1 MALCP
6 ALSSFQVMEYF
17 INTSILSDPIRAD
30 LIWVTVLINVATIT
44 IAVTVSNIIAA
55 TILL

>member
-1 MALCP
+1 MTFLDGSVPC
-6 ALSSFQVMEYF
+6 SFQVMEDF

-44 IAVTVSNIIAA
+44 VTVSNIIAA